1 MGHSLLETSLL
12 IMSVQYTHTLDL
24 RAVRFMV
31 GIKSISETGEA
42 RLREVLICKRKSLQ

>member
-1 MGHSLLETSLL
+1 MCHSLLETSLL

-24 RAVRFMV
+24 YAVRFME
-31 GIKSISETGEA
+31 GIKSISETGGA